1 MQEQLIRSLYESAGL
16 TPESLEYIEAHGT
29 GTKVRALP
37 GPVHTPHPTPE
48 RRRGGALTS
57 LSPPQVGDPQEL
69 NSITRA
75 LCATRQDP
83 LLIGST
89 KSNMGHAEPASGLA
103 ALVKVGGR
111 VWGQPAPASSASC
124 CPVGGGSPQAVLWG
138 GGR

>member
-37 GPVHTPHPTPE
+37 GRVHTPHPTPE
-48 RRRGGALTS
+48 RCRGGVLTS

-75 LCATRQDP
+75 LCATRQNP

-103 ALVKVGGR
+103 ALIKVGG
-111 VWGQPAPASSASC
+111 QSC
-124 CPVGGGSPQAVLWG
+124 CLVGGGSPQAELWG
-138 GGR
+138 VGH